1 MFGERLRFAL
11 ARTPGR
17 PGLRSLP
24 RRDRGALW
32 QPAGRFYSPITDHA
46 EIESDAARIWPAPP
60 PVDLPGIDLRVDA
73 QVETLGRLARF
84 HDELPPYGPEPI
96 PGHRYRTENN
106 MYGLADVAQLHGFLR
121 LQRPRRVI
129 EVGSGFSSAAVLD
142 TVEHYLDERP
152 QLTFIEPHP
161 QRLFALLSEDD
172 RDYCEILVQRVQ
184 DVSSERFT
192 ALAEGDLLLIDSS
205 HVAKTGSD
213 VNHLYFEI
221 LPRLAAG
228 VLIHVHD
235 IGFPFE
241 YPRPWVDQGRSWNEA
256 YVLRAFLM
264 FNREFEIVLWNG
276 CLRVHRPDAFE
287 GLPKLFGGS
296 QLWFRRVG

>member
-1 MFGERLRFAL
+1 
-11 ARTPGR
+11 
-17 PGLRSLP
+17 
-24 RRDRGALW
+24 
-32 QPAGRFYSPITDHA
+32 
-46 EIESDAARIWPAPP
+46 
-60 PVDLPGIDLRVDA
+60 
-73 QVETLGRLARF
+73 
-84 HDELPPYGPEPI
+84 
-96 PGHRYRTENN
+96 
-106 MYGLADVAQLHGFLR
+106 
-121 LQRPRRVI
+121 
-129 EVGSGFSSAAVLD
+129 
-142 TVEHYLDERP
+142 
-152 QLTFIEPHP
+152 
-161 QRLFALLSEDD
+161 LFALLSEDN